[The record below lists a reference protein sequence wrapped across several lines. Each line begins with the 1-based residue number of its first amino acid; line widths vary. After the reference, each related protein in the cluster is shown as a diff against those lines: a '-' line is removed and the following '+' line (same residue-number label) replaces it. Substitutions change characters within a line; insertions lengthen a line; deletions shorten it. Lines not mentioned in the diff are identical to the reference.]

1 MVRKIYLVG
10 VRKTVLMDRSG
21 FLTFFPLVFWEL
33 IACEEEWGLRRA
45 GESAEVEMVFKL
57 RCSCGGLES
66 NKRKSKNVEKQGSLE
81 FQGMLKR

>member
-33 IACEEEWGLRRA
+33 IACEEEWRLRRA

-57 RCSCGGLES
+57 RCSCGGV
-66 NKRKSKNVEKQGSLE
+66 K
-81 FQGMLKR
+81 